1 MKKRKSKVKP
11 QKRKSAPKP
20 RRITSTRLSDVPMF
34 TERWL
39 NMTDVM
45 QMLQLSRV
53 TIGKYIKEKGLPA
66 YKVGKAWNFKKSEI
80 DRWLRQFLP
89 RIH

>member
-1 MKKRKSKVKP
+1 MKKQKSK
-11 QKRKSAPKP
+11 AKP
-20 RRITSTRLSDVPMF
+20 RRITSTRLSDIPM
-34 TERWL
+34 TGERWL

-45 QMLQLSRV
+45 LMLQLSRV

>member
-1 MKKRKSKVKP
+1 MKKKTLNKKKFVAKKTPKV
-11 QKRKSAPKP
+11 
-20 RRITSTRLSDVPMF
+20 IESTVDAA
-34 TERWL
+34 TRWL
-39 NMTDVM
+39 NMTDVCL
-45 QMLQLSRV
+45 MLQVTRT

-66 YKVGKAWNFKKSEI
+66 YKVGKAWNFKKHEI